1 MTPEEQFTR
10 IERNLADTGEILRRI
25 VIVTER
31 NEERA
36 AQMMETFNS
45 MGRILEK
52 YEQRL
57 ANREGTSQ
65 T

>member
-1 MTPEEQFTR
+1 MTTEEQFAR

-25 VIVTER
+25 VVVTER
-31 NEERA
+31 NEGRA
-36 AQMMETFNS
+36 AQMMDTFNR

-52 YEQRL
+52 HERRL
-57 ANREGTSQ
+57 ASLEGAPQ